1 MTTTK
6 TVITTRVMTQY
17 KTKIHTM
24 TILTI
29 FLHDF
34 EHIQRYLLCV
44 RKKPKTFQKR
54 GLELN

>member
-29 FLHDF
+29 SNTYRDT
-34 EHIQRYLLCV
+34 YCV
-44 RKKPKTFQKR
+44 YSKKGKDVSKKGT
-54 GLELN
+54 

>member
-6 TVITTRVMTQY
+6 TVITRVMTQY

-34 EHIQRYLLCV
+34 EHTQRYLLCV
-44 RKKPKTFQKR
+44 RKKAKDVSKKET
-54 GLELN
+54 

>member
-6 TVITTRVMTQY
+6 TVITRVMTQY

-44 RKKPKTFQKR
+44 FDKKAKTFQKR

>member
-6 TVITTRVMTQY
+6 TVITRVMTQY

-34 EHIQRYLLCV
+34 EHTQRHLLCV
-44 RKKPKTFQKR
+44 FEKSQRRFKK
-54 GLELN
+54 GD

>member
-1 MTTTK
+1 MTTSK

-34 EHIQRYLLCV
+34 EHTQRYLLCV
-44 RKKPKTFQKR
+44 RKKAKDVSKKET
-54 GLELN
+54 